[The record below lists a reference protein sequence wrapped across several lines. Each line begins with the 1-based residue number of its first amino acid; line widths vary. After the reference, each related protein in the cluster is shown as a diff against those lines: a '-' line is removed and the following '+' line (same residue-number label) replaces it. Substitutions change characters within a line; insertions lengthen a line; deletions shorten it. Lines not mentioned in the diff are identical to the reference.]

1 MFINSMNLA
10 AFKIAITL
18 ITAINGQAHTEKL
31 VTRADSVTGFYD
43 YNYSGQSVPLPS
55 SFKGACNDLAQ
66 ADQHK
71 ISSIKVIPDTNCVFY
86 AEKNCTGRSF
96 GVVQDIPDFKPLN
109 FNDIISSFNCY
120 AVVATVED
128 PNCPVDV

>member
-1 MFINSMNLA
+1 MTINSKNFLAFAVTAAPLA
-10 AFKIAITL
+10 AV
-18 ITAINGQAHTEKL
+18 NGQAH
-31 VTRADSVTGFYD
+31 RADSVTGYYD
-43 YNYSGQSVPLPS
+43 YNYSGQSVPLPN

-86 AEKNCTGRSF
+86 ADKNCTGQSF

-109 FNDIISSFNCY
+109 FNDVISSFNCY
-120 AVVATVED
+120 AVVATGED
-128 PNCPVDV
+128 LNCPVDV